1 MRFDGHRRTV
11 LGVVVAE
18 AAVASRFDSSLLYGF
33 HSLSCSEQSGWD
45 RGQDT
50 TSGFPCPASLL
61 SDLLFF

>member
-1 MRFDGHRRTV
+1 MRFNGDRRTV

-45 RGQDT
+45 WGQDT
-50 TSGFPCPASLL
+50 TSGSLYPAFLL